1 MADFCKECSEKYFG
15 EDFRDLAY
23 IVTEE
28 QVLRGCAARV
38 LCEGC
43 LASATHDIYKPPVK
57 FEPTSK
63 TPSGDL
69 PWLELVSVLGGHE
82 PPRCLAALHLHWPGA
97 LLPVAQLF
105 PRPVYSYVVVIIV

>member
-43 LASATHDIYKPPVK
+43 GFIKVDHNGKKV
-57 FEPTSK
+57 F
-63 TPSGDL
+63 
-69 PWLELVSVLGGHE
+69 
-82 PPRCLAALHLHWPGA
+82 
-97 LLPVAQLF
+97 QLNE
-105 PRPVYSYVVVIIV
+105 S